1 MFPAPALGLGI
12 AASVM
17 ERFDW
22 FPLTKD
28 QLTMLMEG
36 NSCDGREIFD
46 LLGIKPIVF
55 EVENLG
61 YLKNPL

>member
-1 MFPAPALGLGI
+1 
-12 AASVM
+12 M
-17 ERFDW
+17 ERFSW

-46 LLGIKPIVF
+46 MLGIRPIDF
-55 EVENLG
+55 EVDNLG
-61 YLKNPL
+61 YLKQSG